1 MKEKL
6 FSKKLIILLLGMAG
20 IGLLFYL
27 RSKNGVPKVEVSK
40 VQLRELSKM
49 VSASGQTA
57 VSAEFVQKSKVS
69 GSIEKI
75 NYKSGDKVKK
85 GDVIIEFD
93 SKQLKALLDA
103 SYSEYLRAKATLD
116 SYNQELKAA
125 KSLVE
130 VRRLERD
137 EALDKYMDNKNE
149 SRKQVYKNAEALYQN
164 ALAQLKS
171 LENSKGFYESSARSA
186 YSSYLSNLESYNN
199 GFVKAFDDGI
209 LVIGNGIEKGAF
221 VSQGQILFSI
231 LKDKNIVFKSE
242 IDEAD
247 ISQVKV
253 GMTAKISL
261 DSYPGTAFEG
271 KVISIDPKVI
281 KLPNGSNVLYCEV
294 EFDNSKISPIIGL
307 NGTIDIETQKTEPVL
322 SIPNLAV
329 FEQEGKNFVYVVGKE
344 NRVKR
349 QEILLGFQGDD
360 FVQVIEGLN
369 EGDMVVL
376 NPPSDIKDGDKVSF

>member
-1 MKEKL
+1 
-6 FSKKLIILLLGMAG
+6 MAG